1 MSDVIDFT
9 PKLKE
14 KHLDKMM
21 AEAAETPAAEWTPI
35 QALDQA
41 REWAAARGADKC
53 IVIWTEAPPPDPVIT
68 KDDGTRVVLSDGV
81 ETPTG
86 MVGPVQSQSVYY
98 MISNMDR
105 SDALALVVHLGK
117 KLITEWF

>member
-1 MSDVIDFT
+1 LSDVIDFT

-53 IVIWTEAPPPDPVIT
+53 IVIWTEDPSL
-68 KDDGTRVVLSDGV
+68 DDDTRVVLSDGV
-81 ETPTG
+81 ETPPG

-105 SDALALVVHLGK
+105 SDALALIVHLGK
-117 KLITEWF
+117 KLINEWF